1 MSRNDHT
8 FLAICFFCIPL
19 ILLIR
24 LDQRQVRAASP
35 AQRPVSVSPLKDMVK
50 VGVIIDENST
60 VGMLAARYIDVA
72 LSDFYDEHDG
82 YRTRV
87 DLCYR
92 NTEKGVLDAAS
103 AALDLMENERVDA
116 ILGPGWSSQAR
127 FIIELGAKARVPIIS
142 FSATCPFLSPAR
154 NQFFVR
160 TAYDDASQVKAIQ
173 AVVQAFGWR
182 EVVLIYEDTVCGNG
196 LIPYITDAFQAIDTR
211 VPYRSVIHPSA
222 EEIDILTELVE
233 VMNMPTRVFLVHM
246 TASLRSRLF
255 LQAKKSRMLND
266 ETVWIVTDGLTTLL
280 DPIGRRVAESM
291 QGVIGVRPHLHQS
304 KRLERLQKKLPIGR
318 SRDINLFGLWAYDT
332 VWALGDAVENARR
345 PLPHTT
351 VMTTTSCRT
360 KGGVMSLNN
369 FSSTR
374 ISDVGPEIL
383 QWLLPP
389 VASPMFEVFNVV
401 NRTERVI
408 GYWTRKHGLSIKVH
422 VPLAPFAKKVMESP
436 NKVPSRFNKPKGGY
450 STSINDLQPPIWP
463 GGSRRQPKGWVIPAV
478 KGSKMRI
485 GVPVKSGFTQFFK
498 IEWDTRTGEPS
509 YSGFSYDVFL
519 EVLKRLPFAIEYEF
533 KPFMNAS
540 RQSTGSYDDMIN
552 QINSGEVDAVVGDT
566 TIVAKRSNSVDFTLP
581 YSQTGVSMLVV
592 IKDDERRNMWIFLKS
607 LKWDLWLTT
616 GLAFVF
622 TGFAIWVLE
631 RRKNDDFNGSRSEQ
645 LGLSL
650 WFSFSTLV
658 FAHREKI
665 ISNWTRMVLVI
676 WVFVVLIITQSYTAS
691 LASFLTVQRLQPKFV
706 DALDLVKD
714 KQYVGYQRGSFVKDL
729 LIQQMNF
736 SESMLIPY
744 GSAEEY
750 HDALSKGS
758 GNGGVAAIFDEIP
771 FIQLFLA
778 KYCSQYTMVGPTY
791 KTDGLGF
798 VFPMR
803 SPLVSYISRAVL
815 NLTEDKAAMD
825 PIERKY
831 SLSQT
836 PSCQDQRTPT
846 SDLSLSVKSFGGLF
860 IITGFASLSAIMAE
874 LLLCKWH
881 HLHLPTWARGGRHPA
896 RPFPP
901 IGSNFSGNGLPS
913 TWTLQRSKS
922 KIIPLNSP

>member
-19 ILLIR
+19 VLLIR

-35 AQRPVSVSPLKDMVK
+35 AQRPVSGSPLKDMVK
-50 VGVIIDENST
+50 VGREIYRRGPLRFLRRT
-60 VGMLAARYIDVA
+60 RW
-72 LSDFYDEHDG
+72 

-127 FIIELGAKARVPIIS
+127 FIIVLGAKARVPIIS

-182 EVVLIYEDTVCGNG
+182 EVVLIYEDTDYGNG

-222 EEIDILTELVE
+222 QEIDMLTELVE
-233 VMNMPTRVFLVHM
+233 VMNMHTRVFLVHM
-246 TASLRSRLF
+246 TALLGSRLF

-332 VWALGDAVENARR
+332 VWALGDAVENAQR

-383 QWLLPP
+383 RWLLPP

-408 GYWTRKHGLSIKVH
+408 GYWTRKHGLSIK
-422 VPLAPFAKKVMESP
+422 S
-436 NKVPSRFNKPKGGY
+436 
-450 STSINDLQPPIWP
+450 
-463 GGSRRQPKGWVIPAV
+463 KGWVIPAV

-485 GVPVKSGFTQFFK
+485 GVPVKSGFTEFFK

-540 RQSTGSYDDMIN
+540 RQSAGSYDDMIN
-552 QINSGEVDAVVGDT
+552 QINSGEVGAVVGDT
-566 TIVAKRSNSVDFTLP
+566 TIVAKRSNRVDFTLP
-581 YSQTGVSMLVV
+581 YS
-592 IKDDERRNMWIFLKS
+592 
-607 LKWDLWLTT
+607 
-616 GLAFVF
+616 
-622 TGFAIWVLE
+622 
-631 RRKNDDFNGSRSEQ
+631 
-645 LGLSL
+645 
-650 WFSFSTLV
+650 
-658 FAHREKI
+658 
-665 ISNWTRMVLVI
+665 
-676 WVFVVLIITQSYTAS
+676 
-691 LASFLTVQRLQPKFV
+691 
-706 DALDLVKD
+706 
-714 KQYVGYQRGSFVKDL
+714 
-729 LIQQMNF
+729 
-736 SESMLIPY
+736 
-744 GSAEEY
+744 
-750 HDALSKGS
+750 
-758 GNGGVAAIFDEIP
+758 
-771 FIQLFLA
+771 
-778 KYCSQYTMVGPTY
+778 
-791 KTDGLGF
+791 
-798 VFPMR
+798 
-803 SPLVSYISRAVL
+803 
-815 NLTEDKAAMD
+815 
-825 PIERKY
+825 
-831 SLSQT
+831 
-836 PSCQDQRTPT
+836 
-846 SDLSLSVKSFGGLF
+846 
-860 IITGFASLSAIMAE
+860 
-874 LLLCKWH
+874 
-881 HLHLPTWARGGRHPA
+881 
-896 RPFPP
+896 
-901 IGSNFSGNGLPS
+901 
-913 TWTLQRSKS
+913 
-922 KIIPLNSP
+922 